1 MRPIR
6 EIKKERINLD
16 IHPEIKELIKDVQ
29 ARICADSMGEVIRR
43 AVFVYD
49 ALLSAQ
55 SEGDEIIL
63 KKKGSGD
70 APRQLMLF

>member
-1 MRPIR
+1 MRPAR
-6 EIKKERINLD
+6 EVKKERVNLD
-16 IHPEIKELIKDVQ
+16 IHPEVKELIKDVQ

-43 AVFVYD
+43 AVFVYG

-55 SEGDEIIL
+55 SEGDEILL
-63 KKKGSGD
+63 KKKCSSE